1 MAIFSKLE
9 KNEEKQIKNVVI
21 YTRVSTRDQVLGFS
35 LEKQK
40 LDLLEYCKRNNYTVI
55 EEFSDEGKSGKNT
68 DKRDEYKKL
77 VESCKYNENIDAVIV
92 WKLSRISRKV
102 LDLLNFINL
111 LKEQNIAFISIQ
123 DNLDTS
129 NGSLSA
135 NLMVMILG
143 MIAEMEGENIVV
155 QSAAG
160 MVQRAEEG
168 KFMGGPIPLGYKLD
182 KNSEHGLIINTE
194 QSLIINKIF
203 DDYVNKNKSLT
214 QIIDELNSLKVINSK
229 GNSITKSTLSYILA
243 NQIYIGNF
251 TWNKK
256 NKDTEKVITSYIPEW
271 QIINNTI
278 FSQAQEKLKLNK
290 HKTIRQ
296 NGKYLLSGLITC
308 PLCGRKMTADSG
320 TSKNGKVHEYYACKN
335 KSHKRYTLKKDDVEK
350 LILDEI
356 GKALINGSFAD
367 AIKNYNSKNEKENI
381 ESEIKLINKNIAIIK
396 RDLNKTIQLKLDDKI
411 TTDNFDNF
419 ITEKNKELKKQSEL
433 LDKKVSEQ
441 KNITS
446 KNDVI
451 EDIDNILNNFSTI
464 FHNSKLNMEEKNRLI
479 SLIVEDITLYISNDF
494 KIRKVK
500 EIKLSINDQV
510 VRLGEQWQG
519 V

>member
-1 MAIFSKLE
+1 MLLYILSK
-9 KNEEKQIKNVVI
+9 N
-21 YTRVSTRDQVLGFS
+21 
-35 LEKQK
+35 
-40 LDLLEYCKRNNYTVI
+40 
-55 EEFSDEGKSGKNT
+55 
-68 DKRDEYKKL
+68 KK
-77 VESCKYNENIDAVIV
+77 
-92 WKLSRISRKV
+92 SRK
-102 LDLLNFINL
+102 
-111 LKEQNIAFISIQ
+111 
-123 DNLDTS
+123 
-129 NGSLSA
+129 
-135 NLMVMILG
+135 
-143 MIAEMEGENIVV
+143 
-155 QSAAG
+155 
-160 MVQRAEEG
+160 
-168 KFMGGPIPLGYKLD
+168 
-182 KNSEHGLIINTE
+182 
-194 QSLIINKIF
+194 
-203 DDYVNKNKSLT
+203 NKNKSLT
-214 QIIDELNSLKVINSK
+214 QILTDLNTLNVVNAK
-229 GNSITKSTLSYILA
+229 GNPITKSTLSYILS
-243 NQIYIGNF
+243 NEIYVGNF
-251 TWNKK
+251 IWNKK
-256 NKDTEKVITSYIPEW
+256 NEDTEKVITSYIPEW
-271 QIINNTI
+271 QIINNII

-308 PLCGRKMTADSG
+308 PFCGKKLTADSG
-320 TSKNGKVHEYYACKN
+320 TSKNGKIHEYYACKN

-356 GKALINGSFAD
+356 GKALVDGNFAD
-367 AIKNYNSKNEKENI
+367 AIKNYNSKDEKENL
-381 ESEIKLINKNIAIIK
+381 ESAIKTITKNIATIK